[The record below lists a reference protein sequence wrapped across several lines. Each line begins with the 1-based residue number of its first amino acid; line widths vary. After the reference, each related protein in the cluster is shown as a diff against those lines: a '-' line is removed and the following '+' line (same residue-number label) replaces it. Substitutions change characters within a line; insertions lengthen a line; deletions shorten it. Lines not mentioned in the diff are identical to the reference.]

1 MEERKETEIQNAD
14 SVPDFPGVFN
24 AASYFIDRHI
34 NEGRANKTAFIDDA
48 DTYTYAELLNRVN
61 QSGNAL
67 LKLGLDKNDRVA
79 MVMLDTIEFPS
90 VFWGAI
96 KAGVIPVP
104 LNTLLTTAEY
114 EFILNDSGA
123 TTLIVSETLYPI
135 IEPVLS
141 NIPEL
146 KHIIISGEQDYKL
159 PLLSP
164 LLNECSFDLKPADS
178 YSDDIAFWLYSS
190 GSTGNPKGVMHRHE
204 NLYHTAKLYG
214 KGVLGI
220 REDDTVYSAAKLFFA
235 YGLGN
240 AMTFPLY
247 VGATA
252 ILSAARPTP
261 ISVMDIIQNK
271 KPTIYY
277 GVPGLYAAILTSI
290 NEPVSTKLRLCVSA
304 GEALPDHIGRE
315 WETNFNVSILDGIG
329 STEMLHI
336 YLSHDGNDDYYG
348 TTGIPVPGYEIK
360 LIDEKGES
368 VSSGEIGELLVKGP
382 SVASGYWQL
391 PEKTRNVFQDGW
403 LHSGDKYIQNE
414 KGFYVYSGRNDDMFK
429 VSGQWVSPFEVESA
443 ISQHADVLEAAV
455 VAKEDDNNLL
465 KPMAYVVLRDNIQA
479 NEKLAYEIKQYV
491 KQNISKHKY
500 PRWVEFVDS
509 LPKTATGKIQRF
521 KLRNQQHQ

>member
-1 MEERKETEIQNAD
+1 MGGRTGTEVQISD
-14 SVPDFPGVFN
+14 SAPEFPCVFN

-34 NEGRANKTAFIDDA
+34 NEGRENKIAFIDNA
-48 DTYTYAELLNRVN
+48 DTYTYGELLSRVN

-67 LKLGLDKNDRVA
+67 LKLGLSKNDRVA
-79 MVMLDTIEFPS
+79 MVMLDSIEFPS

-114 EFILNDSGA
+114 EFILNDSEA
-123 TTLIVSETLYPI
+123 TTLIVSETHYPI
-135 IEPVLS
+135 IEPALS

-146 KHIIISGEQDYKL
+146 KYIIVNGEDHNKL
-159 PLLSP
+159 PLLSS
-164 LLNECSFDLKPADS
+164 LLNESSLDLKPAETF
-178 YSDDIAFWLYSS
+178 SDDIAFWLYSS

-220 REDDTVYSAAKLFFA
+220 REDDIVYSAAKLFFA

-247 VGATA
+247 VGATT

-277 GVPGLYAAILTSI
+277 GVPGLYAAILASI
-290 NEPVSTKLRLCVSA
+290 DGPVPTRLRLCVSA

-336 YLSHDGNDDYYG
+336 YLSHDGNNDYYG

-360 LIDEKGES
+360 LVDEKGES
-368 VSSGEIGELLVKGP
+368 VSPGEVGELLVKGP

-391 PEKTRNVFQDGW
+391 PDKTRSVFQDGW

-429 VSGQWVSPFEVESA
+429 VSGQWLSPFEVESA
-443 ISQHADVLEAAV
+443 ISQHPDVLEAAV
-455 VAKEDDNNLL
+455 VAREDDNNLL
-465 KPMAYVVLRDNIQA
+465 KPMAYVVLRNNIQS

-491 KQNISKHKY
+491 KQNISKYKY
-500 PRWVEFVDS
+500 PRWIEFVDA
-509 LPKTATGKIQRF
+509 LPKTATGKIQRY
-521 KLRNQQHQ
+521 KLRNQTHP